1 MIKLSREE
9 MKSEGWD
16 LIGGSVPLGSCPW
29 RAVSCHHP
37 FKYISCP
44 PRNKELPLSLTPTNS
59 WCSAQVHRAKGPWTE
74 LWNPQFRSII
84 PHVKF
89 FVVVVLLGILSRK
102 KNAFMVCFSSFPPTS
117 QRSCLNC
124 KSHHPTGFILLQPFI
139 CTHAPFPFGC
149 PLLPLYSLLCTYA
162 ILSPMFASVCVFS
175 LWLSMPQ
182 EEPSCLSYLYCLPHS
197 GCWQIF
203 REQMSFSII
212 YC

>member
-1 MIKLSREE
+1 MIKLLREE

-84 PHVKF
+84 PHVNF
-89 FVVVVLLGILSRK
+89 FCCCCSVRYFVKKKECFHGLFLFIPTHFTEELSKLQKPSPHRLHL
-102 KNAFMVCFSSFPPTS
+102 APAIY
-117 QRSCLNC
+117 L
-124 KSHHPTGFILLQPFI
+124 HP
-139 CTHAPFPFGC
+139 C
-149 PLLPLYSLLCTYA
+149 PVP
-162 ILSPMFASVCVFS
+162 
-175 LWLSMPQ
+175 LWLSAFA
-182 EEPSCLSYLYCLPHS
+182 SL
-197 GCWQIF
+197 
-203 REQMSFSII
+203 
-212 YC
+212 